1 MHRFKFQIL
10 ERIKQCSKLRL
21 SIQGKSLHAYVIKTG
36 LDEHLPLYP
45 NALIDMYGKNGHLK
59 DAVKLF
65 DEMPDRDLVSWASI
79 FTAHNQANFPRQ
91 TLFLFSCMLSRDG
104 LQPDHFIFASLVKA
118 CACLSAS
125 KLGQQL
131 HTQFVLSRFSD
142 DDVVKSSLVD
152 FYAKCGLPD
161 QASKVFYSIV
171 SKNVVSWTSLVYG
184 YARIGR
190 KNEALELLHDM
201 PCKNVHSWTA
211 LISGFVQGGHC
222 TESFRLFNQLR
233 SEGIDIEEPFV
244 LSSLIVGSSSLA
256 MLELGKQLHKLVLGF
271 GYESNLYVSN
281 ALIDMYAKCSD
292 VLSAEKIFDSLRE
305 RDVVSWTSIIVGMA
319 QHGRANEALSLYD
332 DMTKAGSRPNEV
344 TFTGLIYACSHV
356 GLVDKGRQIFESMV
370 GDYGL
375 SPSLQH
381 YTCLVDLYSR
391 AGHIE
396 EAENVLNTMPFEPD
410 EAAWAAL
417 LSACSSQAGKNETG
431 VRIANHLLQLGVED
445 PSTCVL
451 MSKIYAS
458 ATMWESVSTVR
469 RLMTAMESKKKP
481 GYSCVDLG
489 KENEVFYAGETMLHP
504 MRNEI
509 VDLLKELDSEMR
521 KRGYKPDTS
530 LVLHDMGEEE
540 KERRLFWHSERL
552 AVAYGLLKSARGA
565 PIRII
570 KNLRVCGDCHT
581 VLKLVC
587 SIVGREIVVRDAN
600 RFHRFKDGACSCR
613 DFW

>member
-1 MHRFKFQIL
+1 MHHFQIL
-10 ERIKQCSKLRL
+10 QRIKQCSKLRL
-21 SIQGKSLHAYVIKTG
+21 SIQGKSLHAYVIKYG
-36 LDEHLPLYP
+36 LDQHLPLYP
-45 NALIDMYGKNGHLK
+45 NTLIDMYGKCGHLK

-79 FTAHNQANFPRQ
+79 FTAHNQANLPDQ
-91 TLFLFSCMLSRDG
+91 TLFLFSHMLSRDG

-125 KLGQQL
+125 KLGLQL
-131 HTQFVLSRFSD
+131 HAQF
-142 DDVVKSSLVD
+142 
-152 FYAKCGLPD
+152 AKCGLPD
-161 QASKVFYSIV
+161 QASRVFHSIV

-201 PCKNVHSWTA
+201 PLKNVHSWTT

-222 TESFRLFNQLR
+222 TESFKLFNQLR
-233 SEGIDIEEPFV
+233 SEGGDIEEPFV

-256 MLELGKQLHKLVLGF
+256 MLELGKQVHKLVRVL
-271 GYESNLYVSN
+271 GYESNLYISN
-281 ALIDMYAKCSD
+281 ALIDMYAK
-292 VLSAEKIFDSLRE
+292 F
-305 RDVVSWTSIIVGMA
+305 GMA

-344 TFTGLIYACSHV
+344 TFTGLIYACSHA
-356 GLVDKGRQIFESMV
+356 GLVDKGRQIFESMIA
-370 GDYGL
+370 DYGL

-396 EAENVLNTMPFEPD
+396 EAENVLNTMPFKPD

-417 LSACSSQAGKNETG
+417 LSAC
-431 VRIANHLLQLGVED
+431 RVED

-469 RLMTAMESKKKP
+469 RLMTAMESKKKL

-489 KENEVFYAGETMLHP
+489 NENEVFYVGETMHP
-504 MRNEI
+504 MKDEI
-509 VDLLKELDSEMR
+509 LNVLNELDLEMR

-530 LVLHDMGEEE
+530 LVLHDMGEQE
-540 KERRLFWHSERL
+540 KERQLFWHSERL
-552 AVAYGLLKSARGA
+552 A
-565 PIRII
+565 
-570 KNLRVCGDCHT
+570 NLRVCGDCHT

-600 RFHRFKDGACSCR
+600 RFHRFKDGVCSCR